1 MQVTE
6 SREFFQVE
14 VIIKATTINQDNIN
28 IDFKG
33 LNLYSE
39 DEDKLVEIRN
49 RRTIF
54 EFDRFSEG
62 LKLDIFILNEDS
74 DSTQRIDY
82 LIDEDYEIEDILIEV
97 SHKKSGKKFD
107 VRVNEQIGEQ
117 IKKEVPVELSQELQ
131 DSADYILDNL
141 TEGNQSL
148 KSLLFETLRDSES
161 LQTYINQMMEIHL

>member
-6 SREFFQVE
+6 SREFFQIE

-54 EFDRFSEG
+54 EFDRCSEG

-82 LIDEDYEIEDILIEV
+82 LIDEDYEIEDILIEI

>member
-49 RRTIF
+49 RR
-54 EFDRFSEG
+54 FSVVAA
-62 LKLDIFILNEDS
+62 L
-74 DSTQRIDY
+74 
-82 LIDEDYEIEDILIEV
+82 
-97 SHKKSGKKFD
+97 
-107 VRVNEQIGEQ
+107 
-117 IKKEVPVELSQELQ
+117 
-131 DSADYILDNL
+131 L
-141 TEGNQSL
+141 TSCFL
-148 KSLLFETLRDSES
+148 
-161 LQTYINQMMEIHL
+161 